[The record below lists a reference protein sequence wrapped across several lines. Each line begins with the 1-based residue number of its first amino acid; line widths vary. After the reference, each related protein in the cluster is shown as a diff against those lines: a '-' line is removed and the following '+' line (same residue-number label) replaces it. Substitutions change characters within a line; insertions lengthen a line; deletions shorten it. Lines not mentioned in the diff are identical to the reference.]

1 VEEASQHGG
10 GFKRQVHRATR
21 GRIGR
26 WLERLTRFGYA
37 TRGLVFAL
45 VGLGAMRAAYGI
57 GRATGTRGVM
67 REMGRQPFG
76 RTLLIVTTVGMSS
89 YVLWRFVQAALDP
102 FMEGDG
108 PQANIRRIGYF
119 GSGLFYALLALTAG
133 QLAFNFAEMQ
143 NARREMT
150 AWVLEKPFGPWMIG
164 LVGVVLIGVGA
175 HALWRAATA
184 SFMKLYPPPRPH
196 TGGRRRRLAKRVG
209 QLGLSAL
216 GLVLCLIGGLVV
228 LAATEANPERAVGIG
243 GALHWLRQGTYG
255 VLMLGVAGVGFVF
268 YGLHC
273 AVLGAYRRVRPGEEG
288 RVVQE
293 EERKETVAREQ
304 RK

>member
-1 VEEASQHGG
+1 VEAPSEHGS
-10 GFKRQVHRATR
+10 FKRQVHRATR
-21 GRIGR
+21 GRTGR

-45 VGLGAMRAAYGI
+45 VGLVAMRAAYGI

-76 RTLLIVTTVGMSS
+76 RTLLIVTTVGMGS

-108 PQANIRRIGYF
+108 AQASIRRIGYF
-119 GSGLFYALLALTAG
+119 GSGLFYALLTLTAG
-133 QLAFNFAEMQ
+133 QLAFNFAKMRD
-143 NARREMT
+143 ARKEIT
-150 AWVLEKPFGPWMIG
+150 AWVLEMPFGSWVIG
-164 LVGVVLIGVGA
+164 FVGVVLIGVGA

-184 SFMKLYPPPRPH
+184 SFMTLYPPPRPQ
-196 TGGRRRRLAKRVG
+196 TGRHRRRFAKRVG

-216 GLVLCLIGGLVV
+216 GLVLCLIGGLVI

-243 GALHWLRQGTYG
+243 GALHWLRQGPYG
-255 VLMLGVAGVGFVF
+255 VLLLGVAGVGFVF

-273 AVLGAYRRVRPGEEG
+273 VVLGAYRRVRPGGGGRVAMEEG
-288 RVVQE
+288 
-293 EERKETVAREQ
+293 RKETVAREQ
-304 RK
+304 R